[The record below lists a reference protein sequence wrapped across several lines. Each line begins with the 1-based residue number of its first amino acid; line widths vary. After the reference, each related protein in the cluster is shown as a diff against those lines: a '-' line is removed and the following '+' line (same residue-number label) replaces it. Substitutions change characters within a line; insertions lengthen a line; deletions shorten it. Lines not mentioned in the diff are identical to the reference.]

1 MSALPEEDPVPPPA
15 PPAGKSDRPDWLVGA
30 EEGLQAEIESAPPPA
45 GAPVLGRPTETPE
58 TPGETPAPPP
68 RPVLRRPG
76 GEFAPPPAP
85 VRRLPGLDDAR
96 HQVAGWVP
104 RLEITTE
111 LKPSAAPAEREDA
124 GFAAR
129 LSDADEA
136 SDPFRVDP
144 REARAPRRHD
154 FPDADRS
161 PLPVLDPEP
170 VIESRPGL
178 QAVAVEAAKRSWK
191 WVAGAAVTVLLG
203 ATLAHAIGFGTTP
216 IRQVLHN
223 PARYDGRTVRV
234 RGQVS
239 QDVYNVGGSY
249 TFYLLQG
256 RDSLVVFTRFR
267 IPHPKE
273 GVEISA
279 QVSTGTLD
287 NALRPA
293 LLEME
298 PAQGKK

>member
-1 MSALPEEDPVPPPA
+1 
-15 PPAGKSDRPDWLVGA
+15 
-30 EEGLQAEIESAPPPA
+30 
-45 GAPVLGRPTETPE
+45 
-58 TPGETPAPPP
+58 
-68 RPVLRRPG
+68 
-76 GEFAPPPAP
+76 
-85 VRRLPGLDDAR
+85 
-96 HQVAGWVP
+96 VAGWVP

-111 LKPSAAPAEREDA
+111 LKPSAAPADFGARPSDVDA
-124 GFAAR
+124 
-129 LSDADEA
+129 E
-136 SDPFRVDP
+136 SDPFLVDP
-144 REARAPRRHD
+144 LAARTPRRHD

-161 PLPVLDPEP
+161 PLPTPDPEP
-170 VIESRPGL
+170 VIESRPGFQTL
-178 QAVAVEAAKRSWK
+178 ALEAAKRSWK

-203 ATLAHAIGFGTTP
+203 ATLAHAIGFGTTS
-216 IRQVLHN
+216 IRQVLLN

-234 RGQVS
+234 RGRVS

-287 NALRPA
+287 DALRPA

-298 PAQGKK
+298 PTRK